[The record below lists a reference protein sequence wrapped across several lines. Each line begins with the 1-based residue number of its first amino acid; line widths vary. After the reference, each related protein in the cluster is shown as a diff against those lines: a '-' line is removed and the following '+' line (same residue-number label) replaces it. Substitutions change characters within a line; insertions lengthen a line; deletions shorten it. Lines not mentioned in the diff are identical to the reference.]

1 MRVPSLIHAVST
13 WARWQWR
20 VWRHPAPE
28 PCPTLVVTI
37 DHIEL
42 EGLEVFHENH
52 QPRDGR
58 GEGRGE
64 GALEGAAAAAA
75 STSPSASAMRN
86 AESPLCQASLEAAT
100 CLNVWPA
107 LRVDASIVELF
118 VQNVET
124 LVRRR
129 TVALR
134 AQAS

>member
-1 MRVPSLIHAVST
+1 
-13 WARWQWR
+13 
-20 VWRHPAPE
+20 
-28 PCPTLVVTI
+28 VTI

-42 EGLEVFHENH
+42 EGLEVFLEHH

-58 GEGRGE
+58 GEVRG
-64 GALEGAAAAAA
+64 EGAAAA
-75 STSPSASAMRN
+75 STSASAMRN
-86 AESPLCQASLEAAT
+86 AESPACQAALEAAT

-118 VQNVET
+118 VQNIET